1 MTKDEIK
8 EFLIKRP
15 GYLKEGAKRLADR
28 IECSVEDCRDALR
41 EARIELMEG
50 FENSQLANINVNNID
65 PQDATDFDTFVKDN
79 NISRK
84 DIKSVKYWQ
93 NMGGESRF
101 SVVVKSEDN
110 LLTGLKDSI
119 IQMLEE
125 KSPVKAGRAK
135 KCKKCTPEKPD
146 AVAYEVSLPDIH
158 YGKYTGQTLEEA
170 EDEYMDVVEDLMKKA
185 VGLDIE
191 KIILPIGNDG
201 MNSEGLSRSTTKG
214 TPQFDSG
221 DWRETFVG
229 YCALMVKAID
239 YLAQYADVDVVIVQ
253 GNHDYE
259 RMFYSGEYLNAYFI
273 NDDRVNVDNSH
284 DHRKYYEYGINM
296 ILFTHGDKV
305 KAADMP
311 LIMAT
316 EQPEMFARTTSREAH
331 CGHLHKEMVNEYR
344 GIKVRFIPS
353 ICKNDDWHK
362 MMGYE
367 AKRTGQ
373 AHIWN
378 KQRGYEGY
386 LQTNV

>member
-8 EFLIKRP
+8 EFLKNKP
-15 GYLKEGAKRLADR
+15 GYLKEGCKRLSERLETDVN
-28 IECSVEDCRDALR
+28 ECREALK
-41 EARIELMEG
+41 EARIEMMHG
-50 FENSQLANINVNNID
+50 FSNMQMVNVNDTVDVHTANE
-65 PQDATDFDTFVKDN
+65 FDQFVKDN
-79 NISRK
+79 AIDKK
-84 DIKSVKYWQ
+84 DIQSVKYWQ

-110 LLTGLKDSI
+110 VLSEVKNSI
-119 IQMLEE
+119 IQLL
-125 KSPVKAGRAK
+125 KDNSPVKSGRPK
-135 KCKKCTPEKPD
+135 KCKKCTTEEKDP
-146 AVAYEVSLPDIH
+146 VLYEVSLPDIH
-158 YGKYTGQTLEEA
+158 YGKYTGQTLEES
-170 EDEYMDVVEDLMKKA
+170 ENEYMDVVESLMVKA
-185 VGLDIE
+185 EGLNID
-191 KIILPIGNDG
+191 KILLPIGNDG
-201 MNSEGLSRSTTKG
+201 MNSEGLTRATTKG
-214 TPQFDSG
+214 TPQFDSA

-239 YLAQYADVDVVIVQ
+239 YLAQYADVDVVVIQ

-273 NDDRVNVDNSH
+273 NDDRVNIDNSH
-284 DHRKYYEYGINM
+284 DHRKYYEYGSNM
-296 ILFTHGDKV
+296 IMFTHGDKV
-305 KAADMP
+305 KSSDMP

-362 MMGYE
+362 MKGYE

-373 AHIWN
+373 GHIWN

-386 LQTNV
+386 LQINV

>member
-8 EFLIKRP
+8 KFLKDKP
-15 GYLKEGAKRLADR
+15 GYLKEGAQRLADKL
-28 IECSVEDCRDALR
+28 ECSVENCKEALK
-41 EARIELMEG
+41 EVRIETMHG
-50 FENSQLANINVNNID
+50 FSCSQISNDNSNVNAHAANEFDEFIRTNAID
-65 PQDATDFDTFVKDN
+65 K
-79 NISRK
+79 K

-110 LLTGLKDSI
+110 VLNEIKRSI
-119 IQMLEE
+119 LQLLEE
-125 KSPVKAGRAK
+125 NSPVKVNRPK
-135 KCKKCTPEKPD
+135 KCKTCTSEAPD
-146 AVAYEVSLPDIH
+146 PIAYEISLPDIH
-158 YGKYTGQTLEEA
+158 YGKYTGQTTEEA
-170 EDEYMDVVEDLMKKA
+170 EDAYMDVVEDLMKKA
-185 VGLDIE
+185 IGLDIE

-201 MNSEGLSRSTTKG
+201 MNSEGLSRATTRG
-214 TPQFDSG
+214 TPQFDSA

-229 YCALMVKAID
+229 YCALMVKAIN
-239 YLAQYADVDVVIVQ
+239 YLSQYADVDVVVVQ

-273 NDDRVNVDNSH
+273 NNELVNINNAH
-284 DHRKYYEYGINM
+284 DHRKYYEYGTNM

-353 ICKNDDWHK
+353 MCKNDDWHK